1 MTPEITIDADG
12 TKRWHLNG
20 ALHRTDGPALEW
32 VDGTKE
38 WWVNG
43 LRHRIDGPAA
53 EHADGGRDW
62 WVFGE
67 LHREDGPAVEGGYNR
82 FWYLRNENFTFDK
95 WLDRTPGLTE
105 EEKVLYK
112 LQYG

>member
-1 MTPEITIDADG
+1 MQPVMSIDSFG
-12 TKRWHLNG
+12 HKWWRWG
-20 ALHRTDGPALEW
+20 DRLHRIDGPAIEYA
-32 VDGTKE
+32 DGTKE
-38 WWVNG
+38 WWVND

-67 LHREDGPAVEGGYNR
+67 LHREDGPAVQGVYDQL
-82 FWYLRNENFTFDK
+82 WYLRNENFTFDE